1 MLTIPKTAL
10 PSWRNFVKM
19 ILPVMMLSI
28 ALPVAATEIVT
39 DVDASKVSKSRA
51 TPLGLYLS
59 PTAAHKALTD
69 NPDILLVDVR
79 DPIEISFIG
88 HPAGMDQNIPIRLTT
103 HALDAKNGAYK
114 MVGNKNF
121 VAEMDA
127 LLKRE
132 GLTKADPLF
141 VTCRSGPRSGAA
153 ARLLIKAGY
162 TNVWNLVE
170 GFEGSTNADGVRAK
184 NGWRNAGMPW
194 EYKLTA
200 KTAWVPLGK

>member
-1 MLTIPKTAL
+1 MLTITKTSL
-10 PSWRNFVKM
+10 PNWRNFMKL
-19 ILPVMMLSI
+19 ILPVVMLSI

-39 DVDASKVSKSRA
+39 DVDATKVSKSRA
-51 TPLGLYLS
+51 TSLGLYLS
-59 PTAAHKALTD
+59 PKAAHKALTD

-79 DPIEISFIG
+79 DPVEVSFIG
-88 HPAGMDQNIPIRLTT
+88 HPVGMDQNIPSRLATLE
-103 HALDAKNGAYK
+103 LDPKKGAYK
-114 MVGNKNF
+114 MISNPNF

-132 GLTKADPLF
+132 GLTKSDPLF
-141 VTCRSGPRSGAA
+141 VTCRSGPRSAAA

-194 EYKLTA
+194 EYKLTPN
-200 KTAWVPLGK
+200 TAWAPLGK